1 MCGRA
6 RRRSVGAR
14 ESDEVAVVSEIAT
27 PKEAEEPLLMPPTAL
42 IGFSQEGR
50 KAQQPPIPVALEES
64 MVRMIPFSFG
74 ENAMKR

>member
-14 ESDEVAVVSEIAT
+14 GSDEVAVVSEIAT

-50 KAQQPPIPVALEES
+50 TAQQPPIPVALEES

-74 ENAMKR
+74 ENAMER